1 MRQLSEDANSQ
12 QPGPAPLLPIV
23 ATSSS
28 TGCSLTNEHHVGYTG
43 TVGLKGVHPLFV
55 GDRSMKLRYKVAGG
69 ILIFLAVAISSLALV
84 LSHDSAC
91 GPAPA
96 VSDEAELMKAIVYR
110 CYGSPDVLELED
122 VEKPTPADDEV
133 LVKVHAASVNP
144 LDWHYMRG
152 SPYLMRLGSGLGAPK
167 RPGMGV
173 DLAGTVEAVGKDVTR
188 FKPGDEVFGG
198 RNGAFAE
205 YVIVPDDRALAL
217 KPSSVTFEQAAS
229 MPIAAITALQALRD
243 KGQLKPGQ
251 KVLINGASG
260 GVGTFAV
267 QIAKSFGAEVTGVC
281 STRNVEMVR
290 SIGADHVVDY
300 TKEDY
305 TESGQHYDLIIDNVG
320 NHSLLENRRVLN
332 PDGIFVI
339 IGGAKGNW
347 LGPLMG
353 PIKAL
358 MLSPFVGQEFV
369 LLLAKM
375 NKDDLTILGD
385 LMQEGKVTAV
395 IDRRYRLSEVPAAIR
410 YSEEGHARGKI
421 IIDLE

>member
-1 MRQLSEDANSQ
+1 
-12 QPGPAPLLPIV
+12 
-23 ATSSS
+23 
-28 TGCSLTNEHHVGYTG
+28 
-43 TVGLKGVHPLFV
+43 
-55 GDRSMKLRYKVAGG
+55 MKLRYKVAGG
-69 ILIFLAVAISSLALV
+69 ILIVLAVAISSLAFV
-84 LSHDSAC
+84 LSHNSAC

-96 VSDEAELMKAIVYR
+96 VSDETELMKAIVYR
-110 CYGSPDVLELED
+110 CYGSPDVLEFED

-133 LVKVHAASVNP
+133 LVKVHAAAVNP

-152 SPYLMRLGSGLGAPK
+152 SPYIMRLGVGLGAPT
-167 RPGMGV
+167 RTSMGV
-173 DLAGTVEAVGKDVTR
+173 DFAGTVEAVGSNVKR

-198 RNGAFAE
+198 RSGAFAE
-205 YVIVPDDRALAL
+205 YVTVREDRALAL
-217 KPSSVTFEQAAS
+217 KPANMTFEQAAS
-229 MPIAAITALQALRD
+229 VPIAGITALQALRD

-267 QIAKSFGAEVTGVC
+267 QIAKSYGAEVTGVC

-290 SIGADHVVDY
+290 SIGADHVIDYTQEDY
-300 TKEDY
+300 TK
-305 TESGQHYDLIIDNVG
+305 SGQHYDLIIDNVG
-320 NHSLLENRRVLN
+320 NHSLLANRRVLN

-339 IGGAKGNW
+339 IGGPKGNW
-347 LGPLMG
+347 LAPLMN

-369 LLLAKM
+369 MILAKLD
-375 NKDDLTILGD
+375 KDDLAILGD
-385 LMQEGKVTAV
+385 LMQAGKVTPV

-421 IIDLE
+421 VIDLE